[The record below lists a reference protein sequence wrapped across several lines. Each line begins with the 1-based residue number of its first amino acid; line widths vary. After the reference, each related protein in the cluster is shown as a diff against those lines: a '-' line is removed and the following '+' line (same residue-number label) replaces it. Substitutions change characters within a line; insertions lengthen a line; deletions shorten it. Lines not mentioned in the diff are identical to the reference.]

1 MFSLFTTP
9 NPADSR
15 TFRTLRIPAAVLV
28 LLFAW
33 IATVRADDLL
43 VRQVHL
49 DIQAA
54 PLSSALIQLSAQA
67 GVQVAA
73 SDADL
78 SHLQA
83 EPLKGDYTPGQAL
96 QRLLAH
102 TGLTFSPVGAGTI
115 VIRSSAASALSAAR
129 VLSRAT
135 VRENGGE
142 GGFARWSR
150 VCPLVSGLPQS
161 EGEFILERLSETAR
175 AAGVPMAGEQC
186 SPNLYILVSSNPKQL
201 LEAMN
206 RRNRAFTFSC
216 GIRDPG
222 PGTSPSL
229 IDEVIQKPRAVRA
242 WYNTT
247 VTTPDGAAVCTDRP
261 DLAMSHSYSTRLR
274 FNVSWSLYTVFVVVD
289 TTRIHGVT
297 RGQLADYV
305 SLVGLARMNPE
316 ATLDGAPTILQLFG
330 GNPGAAPE
338 GLTAWDRAFLK
349 VLYADKPASKVDPD
363 QLARRMT
370 EEAGTLNR

>member
-1 MFSLFTTP
+1 MLSLSHTL
-9 NPADSR
+9 NPANPRTSR
-15 TFRTLRIPAAVLV
+15 AGWSAAAALV

-33 IATVRADDLL
+33 IATARADDLL
-43 VRQVHL
+43 ARQVHL

-73 SDADL
+73 SDTDV

-83 EPLKGDYTPGQAL
+83 DPLKGDYTLAEAL

-115 VIRSSAASALSAAR
+115 VIRSSAALALSAAR
-129 VLSRAT
+129 VLLRAA
-135 VRENGGE
+135 VRENGNE
-142 GGFARWSR
+142 GGLARWPE
-150 VCPLVSGLPQS
+150 VCPLVSGLPQA
-161 EGEFILERLSETAR
+161 EGEFILGRISETAR

-186 SPNLYILVSSNPKQL
+186 SPNLYILVSSSPKQL
-201 LEAMN
+201 LEAMD

-222 PGTSPSL
+222 RGTSPSE
-229 IDEVIQKPRAVRA
+229 IDEVIQKPRAVRV
-242 WYNTT
+242 WYNTA
-247 VTTPDGAAVCTDRP
+247 VTTPDGLTVCTDRGVN
-261 DLAMSHSYSTRLR
+261 AINSWASRLQS
-274 FNVSWSLYTVFVVVD
+274 NVSWSLHTVFVVVD
-289 TTRIHGVT
+289 TSRIHGVT

-316 ATLDGAPTILQLFG
+316 APLDGAPTILQLFG
-330 GNPGAAPE
+330 GNPGAAPA
-338 GLTAWDRAFLK
+338 GLTVWDRAFLK
-349 VLYADKPASKVDPD
+349 VLYASKQAAKLVPE